1 MRRQLTWGLA
11 CMALCISAASAP
23 ARAEVTHYP
32 QVSAPALTADFD
44 LAGHVH
50 VQLDVKDGA
59 FLAGGQSWASRYTY
73 NVSFDE
79 AVNVEAVVTSVEP
92 SSCGQPYSLATTGA
106 WTTSTYEDFSSRTL
120 VWKVED
126 PADGLPGDSAAAFT
140 GYTDAE
146 PAAGNIT
153 VRGYVKQN
161 GIWQAWSAEAFGV
174 TMGCNLKDP
183 PPAPSMTIAIAS
195 NKNPIGLGETLT
207 STIVVNNT
215 GTTNLE
221 GVVVSQD
228 GIANTTYVPNSTM
241 LNGTK
246 VDDVDG
252 NSALADG
259 VTVDIPAGQSATVA
273 CSLTVDDGARGSTL
287 SCVAHATMDGFET
300 LTATAQVQVTDS
312 IESALAAL
320 TGSVEDAKDAG
331 AWRGRTVLVYDV
343 TKPVKT
349 GVNPARVFQLFNNGY
364 ALFVRRIAGVNAA
377 LAAGSPSCA
386 IAFLDRIAADA
397 TLADGRRPIKK
408 DAKGN
413 PILDANGNVIPLYD
427 HKLLVLFNDDDASQ
441 AFGPEIAA
449 AAKAVKTLI
458 LANGPVSGSTAG
470 CNEQFLP
477 SANPQPIN

>member
-44 LAGHVH
+44 LVGHVH
-50 VQLDVKDGA
+50 VQLDVKNGA

-73 NVSFDE
+73 NVSFDD
-79 AVNVEAVVTSVEP
+79 ASNVEAVVTSVEP
-92 SSCGQPYSLATTGA
+92 SSCGNPYALTTTGA

-120 VWKVED
+120 VWNVED
-126 PADGLPGDSAAAFT
+126 PANGLPAGSAAAFT
-140 GYTDAE
+140 GYTDAV
-146 PAAGNIT
+146 PSAGNIT
-153 VRGYVKQN
+153 VRGVVNQN
-161 GIWQAWSAEAFGV
+161 GVWQSWSAEAFGV
-174 TMGCNLKDP
+174 TMGCSVLDP

-207 STIVVNNT
+207 TTIVVNNT

-221 GVVVSQD
+221 GVVVNQD
-228 GIANTTYVPNSTM
+228 GIPNTTYVPDSTM

-252 NSALADG
+252 NSALAEG

-273 CSLTVDDGARGSTL
+273 CSLTVDNGARGSTL
-287 SCVAHATMDGFET
+287 SCVAHATMEGFQA
-300 LTATAQVQVTDS
+300 LTASAEVQVTDS

-320 TGSVEDAKDAG
+320 SQSVEDAKDAG
-331 AWRGRTVLVYDV
+331 AWRGRLVRDFTNPGTA
-343 TKPVKT
+343 TKPNFVL
-349 GVNPARVFQLFNNGY
+349 QLFNNGY
-364 ALFVRRIAGVNAA
+364 ALFVRRIDAIEKA

-386 IAFLDRIAADA
+386 VAFLDRIAADA
-397 TLADGRRPIKK
+397 TFADGRRPIKK

-413 PILDANGNVIPLYD
+413 AILDAFGNVIPLYD
-427 HKLLVLFNDDDASQ
+427 HKLLVLFNDDNASQ

-458 LANGPVSGSTAG
+458 LANGPVSSSTSG
-470 CNEQFLP
+470 CNEQFLTNP
-477 SANPQPIN
+477 NPQPIK